1 MGDVEDKDGERGSM
15 VSVEISWPEKK
26 SARRIRRW
34 PARDLGSVVTQ
45 VSLRVGGGGG
55 VSTYVRGHIAVCE
68 YSIPRPRRQNITDYR
83 LAGTLPK

>member
-1 MGDVEDKDGERGSM
+1 M

-34 PARDLGSVVTQ
+34 PARDLGSVIIQ
-45 VSLRVGGGGG
+45 VSLRAGGGSG
-55 VSTYVRGHIAVCE
+55 VGTYARGHIAVCE
-68 YSIPRPRRQNITDYR
+68 YLIPRLRRQNITGYR

>member
-1 MGDVEDKDGERGSM
+1 VEVSIVSRRRWELGDAEDKNWERGSI

-45 VSLRVGGGGG
+45 VSLREQMGEVGGM
-55 VSTYVRGHIAVCE
+55 E
-68 YSIPRPRRQNITDYR
+68 
-83 LAGTLPK
+83 